1 MSIMIVTDAWAP
13 QINGVVR
20 TLGTLVGELR
30 AAGQQ
35 VILVTP
41 DQFRTVPC
49 PTYPEIRLAL
59 LPGRRIAELI
69 ETHRPDAIHIA
80 TEGPLGW
87 AARNYCVRHDLP
99 HTTAYHT
106 RFPEYVRARF
116 GVPLAVSY
124 AVVRRFHSAAHT
136 MMVATR
142 SVEDDLRERGF
153 GRIRRWSRGVDTRL
167 FRPGLPPVYDLPR
180 PIFLYVGRLAVEKN
194 VEAFLALDLPGSKVA
209 VGDGPQAEELK
220 RRFPKVLFP
229 GLKRGEEL
237 AAHYAD
243 ADVFVFPSRTDTF
256 GLVLLEALASGLPV
270 AAYPV
275 AGPRDVLGGTPAGRL
290 DEDLAVAARDALA
303 IPRDLCRRTAET
315 FSWSASARQF
325 LDNLAP
331 FDWSRCTGLDH
342 PELVLFRHALSD
354 GWRPEP

>member
-1 MSIMIVTDAWAP
+1 MRIMIVTDAWAP
-13 QINGVVR
+13 QVNGVVQ
-20 TLGTLVGELR
+20 TLEMLVGELR
-30 AAGQQ
+30 TAGHDL
-35 VILVTP
+35 VTVTP

-49 PTYPEIRLAL
+49 PSYPEIRLAL
-59 LPGRRIAELI
+59 LPGRRLARLI
-69 ETHRPDAIHIA
+69 EEVRPAAIHIA

-87 AARNYCVRHDLP
+87 AARNYCVRHSLP
-99 HTTAYHT
+99 YTTAYHT

-116 GVPLAVSY
+116 GVPLALSY
-124 AVVRRFHSAAHT
+124 AVVRKFHSAAKT
-136 MMVATR
+136 LMVATQT
-142 SVEDDLRERGF
+142 VENDLKRRGF
-153 GRIRRWSRGVDTRL
+153 EHIRRWSRGVNTEL
-167 FRPGLPPVYDLPR
+167 FRPGLRRVYDLPR

-194 VEAFLALDLPGSKVA
+194 VEAFLDLDLPGSKVA

-220 RRFPKVLFP
+220 RRFPGVLFP

-256 GLVLLEALASGLPV
+256 GLVLLEAMACGLPV

-275 AGPRDVLGGTPAGRL
+275 AGPLDVLGGSPAGCL
-290 DEDLAVAARDALA
+290 NEDLGKAAREALT
-303 IPRDLCRRTAET
+303 IPRDCCRRTAEA

-331 FDWSRCTGLDH
+331 FDWNQCMGLPH
-342 PELVLFRHALSD
+342 PDLVLFTHALSD
-354 GWRPEP
+354 GGGP